1 MRCRRALSDSRLLR
15 PAQSHHGANFLKQ
28 SIRRSEFTHFFSFTH
43 SLSLFLSHTHS
54 LAVSYR
60 LTKSKMERLRSSTM
74 AVGQFDI
81 SYWSF
86 SKSAIKQALS
96 VLDAPMEEQA
106 IKMFSSILVYSG
118 LEEPGML
125 SYLSIGC
132 ECKVNSPC
140 KSIISF

>member
-1 MRCRRALSDSRLLR
+1 
-15 PAQSHHGANFLKQ
+15 
-28 SIRRSEFTHFFSFTH
+28 
-43 SLSLFLSHTHS
+43 
-54 LAVSYR
+54 
-60 LTKSKMERLRSSTM
+60 MERLRSSTM

-106 IKMFSSILVYSG
+106 IKMFSSILIYSG

-132 ECKVNSPC
+132 ECKLLCN
-140 KSIISF
+140 K